1 MPARMLPPLM
11 NVKADIDAWAELQSP
26 EV

>member
-11 NVKADIDAWAELQSP
+11 NAKADIDAWAEPQSP